1 MVMFSRK
8 PLLLRGVFIEFFVV
22 FFKNPN
28 SQFFNKEKKGV
39 KHPTRSALTY
49 IPEARQKFI
58 FWSWQKR
65 KKEREKDGKE
75 ERKKHKKKDS

>member
-1 MVMFSRK
+1 
-8 PLLLRGVFIEFFVV
+8 
-22 FFKNPN
+22 
-28 SQFFNKEKKGV
+28 
-39 KHPTRSALTY
+39 LTY

-58 FWSWQKR
+58 FWSWQNR